1 MASISIG
8 VALMPD
14 HAGTVQDWMQKSDV
28 ALYEA
33 KRKGRNC
40 WAMYHD
46 DMKAEQG
53 AGPSRP
59 PGRVKLQSV

>member
-1 MASISIG
+1 
-8 VALMPD
+8 
-14 HAGTVQDWMQKSDV
+14 
-28 ALYEA
+28 
-33 KRKGRNC
+33 
-40 WAMYHD
+40 MYHD